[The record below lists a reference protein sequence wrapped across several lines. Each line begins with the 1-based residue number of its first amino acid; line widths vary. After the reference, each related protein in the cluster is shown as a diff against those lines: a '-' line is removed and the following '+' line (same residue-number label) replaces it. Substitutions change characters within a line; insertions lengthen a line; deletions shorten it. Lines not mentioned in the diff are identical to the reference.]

1 MEKVQRLDQT
11 PPAQTRKKKH
21 LKIDQVRKRTNSRM
35 SERDQQQNPSPLKS
49 TSEKNIVKKQER
61 PRQKAKE
68 VPL

>member
-11 PPAQTRKKKH
+11 PPAQTRKEKH
-21 LKIDQVRKRTNSRM
+21 LKIDQVRKRTNSRL
-35 SERDQQQNPSPLKS
+35 SERDQQQNPSPLES

>member
-1 MEKVQRLDQT
+1 
-11 PPAQTRKKKH
+11 
-21 LKIDQVRKRTNSRM
+21 M